1 LPQSGFQVNII
12 KTMPHNL
19 ENTSPLLVIVGMP
32 GSGKS
37 SVARHLESKGWRVIR
52 FGALTMQELERR
64 GLPINE
70 ANEKAIR
77 EELRAKHGMDAFA
90 KLLLPTIKESLSAG
104 PTVIDGMYS
113 WAEYKFLKEHFNKQ
127 MKVVAIYTTRPVRYS
142 RLSRRKVR
150 PLTFEEAERRDYA
163 EVENLEKAGPIAMA
177 DYTIVNDGTEKDL
190 FRAIDRLLSTLY
202 KAS

>member
-1 LPQSGFQVNII
+1 MSEGVFKVNII
-12 KTMPHNL
+12 KTMPHNI
-19 ENTSPLLVIVGMP
+19 ENAKPLLVVVGMP

-37 SVARHLESKGWRVIR
+37 SVARHLEKKGWRVIR
-52 FGALTMQELERR
+52 FGALTMQELEKR

-70 ANEKAIR
+70 ANEKAVR

-113 WAEYKFLKEHFNKQ
+113 WAEYKFLKEHFSKQ
-127 MKVVAIYTTRPVRYS
+127 MKVVAIYTTRPVRYA
-142 RLSRRKVR
+142 RLSRRKER
-150 PLTFEEAERRDYA
+150 PLTFEEAEQRDYA
-163 EVENLEKAGPIAMA
+163 EVENLEKAGPIVMA

-202 KAS
+202 TAS